1 MNLIE
6 KIKALK
12 NFESIQAEF
21 NELDNKVKDL
31 SGDIAV
37 LEEKKKQADKEYDT
51 IHRAVNTAKQE
62 LGEYEGCV
70 QMEELGIPYKPVYQ
84 RLDKIDY
91 EINRV
96 QRDIGTLLSTNS
108 VFVCQK
114 AYLLNNSK
122 SKGEQLQRNYCNNL
136 LIGFNAYYEK
146 KKKSITENNYT
157 EYCRLIKNNFEKAC
171 KRGETMGFTLNGQY
185 LKLCLKMLKLELEQK
200 IAKAKEKARIRE
212 ERKRLREQEQL
223 MADIA
228 RERAKLIEERKAM
241 DVAFSKALTNE
252 EREQIKSGLIDIDK
266 RLGSI
271 TYRENHLKAGWLY
284 VIASPSLPGMVKIG
298 CTRRLVPMIRVKEL
312 SSSSLPTPFKAHCF
326 VFSDDCFDL
335 ENKMHKY
342 FDSKRVAK
350 DREFFYIEPKEA
362 IDVLKNKFHTDV
374 HFVDEDCNDEGED
387 EE

>member
-12 NFESIQAEF
+12 NFEAIQAEY

-31 SGDIAV
+31 SGDITV
-37 LEEKKKQADKEYDT
+37 LEEKKKQADKEYDN
-51 IHRAVNTAKQE
+51 IRRAVNTVKQE

-84 RLDKIDY
+84 RFDKIDY
-91 EINRV
+91 EVNRV
-96 QRDIGTLLSTNS
+96 QRDIGTLLSTNG

-114 AYLLNNSK
+114 TYTVNNSK
-122 SKGEQLQRNYCNNL
+122 SKGEQFQKNHCNNL

-146 KKKSITENNYT
+146 KKKSVTENNYT
-157 EYCRLIKNNFEKAC
+157 EYCRLIENNFEKVC
-171 KRGETMGFTLNGQY
+171 KRGETMGFTLNDEY
-185 LKLCLKMLKLELEQK
+185 LKLCLRMLKLELEQK
-200 IAKAKEKARIRE
+200 ITKAKEKARIRE

-241 DVAFSKALTNE
+241 DTAFSKALTDD
-252 EREQIKSGLIDIDK
+252 EREQIKSELIDIDK

-312 SSSSLPTPFKAHCF
+312 SSSSLPAPFKAHCF
-326 VFSDDCFDL
+326 VFSNDCFDL

-350 DREFFYIEPKEA
+350 DREFFYVEPKEA
-362 IDVLKNKFHTDV
+362 IDVLKSEFHTDV
-374 HFVDEDCNDEGED
+374 HFIDEDCLD
-387 EE
+387 EEEED

>member
-12 NFESIQAEF
+12 NFESIQTQY

-31 SGDIAV
+31 SDNIAI
-37 LEEKKKQADKEYDT
+37 LQEKKKQADKEYDT
-51 IHRAVNTAKQE
+51 IRRAVNTVKQE

-70 QMEELGIPYKPVYQ
+70 QMEELGIPYKPIYQ
-84 RLDKIDY
+84 NLDKIAY

-114 AYLLNNSK
+114 SYIVNNSK
-122 SKGEQLQRNYCNNL
+122 SKGEQFQKNYCNNL
-136 LIGFNAYYEK
+136 LIGFNAYFEK
-146 KKKSITENNYT
+146 KKKSVTENNYT
-157 EYCRLIKNNFEKAC
+157 ESCRLIENNFNKAC
-171 KRGETMGFTLNGQY
+171 KRGETMGFTLNDKY
-185 LKLCLKMLKLELEQK
+185 LKLCLDMLKLELEQK

-212 ERKRLREQEQL
+212 ERKRLKEQEQL

-241 DVAFSKALTNE
+241 DIAFSKALTDD
-252 EREQIKSGLIDIDK
+252 ERKQIKSDMVDIDK

-284 VIASPSLPGMVKIG
+284 VITSPSLPGMAKVG
-298 CTRRLVPMIRVKEL
+298 CTRRLNPSIRVREL
-312 SSSSLPTPFKAHCF
+312 SSSALPYAYHAHCF

-335 ENKMHKY
+335 ENKIHKY

-350 DREFFYIEPKEA
+350 NREFFYIEPKEA
-362 IDVLKNKFHTDV
+362 IDVLKNEFHADV
-374 HFVDEDCNDEGED
+374 HFVDEDCDDEGED